1 MKNFDMSG
9 CLISAK
15 TETTAVIG
23 GSIHPYPDVLTIQIY
38 QSGKNAPLAEVTML
52 RIASSMNNT
61 NKGLVPAN
69 YSMGETMRAHN
80 KKLAKIADEMRITRN
95 FPCVYACTDLDQNDL
110 YILQD
115 IHVDADVRRQG
126 ICTWILSNIQDL
138 VRRATRER
146 NPVCVY
152 HPATSTPEYLM
163 NLYIKCGW
171 TPVAPDARTLRK
183 EP

>member
-1 MKNFDMSG
+1 MKQFDMSG

-23 GSIHPYPDVLTIQIY
+23 GSMHPYPDVLTIQIY
-38 QSGKNAPLAEVTML
+38 KTGSTPLAEVTML

-61 NKGLVPAN
+61 NKGLLPAN

-80 KKLAKIADEMRITRN
+80 KTLAKIADEMHLTRN

-110 YILQD
+110 YVLQD
-115 IHVDADVRRQG
+115 VCVDADVRRKG

-146 NPVCVY
+146 APVCVCRT
-152 HPATSTPEYLM
+152 AKDTPEELI

>member
-23 GSIHPYPDVLTIQIY
+23 GIAHPYPDILTIQIY
-38 QSGKNAPLAEVTML
+38 KTGSTPLAEVTML
-52 RIASSMNNT
+52 RIASSMNDT

-69 YSMGETMRAHN
+69 YSMGETMRMHN
-80 KKLAKIADEMRITRN
+80 EKLAKIANEMRLTRR

-110 YILQD
+110 YVLQS
-115 IHVDADVRRQG
+115 IRVDADMRRQG

-138 VRRATRER
+138 VRRATRETA
-146 NPVCVY
+146 PVCVCC
-152 HPATSTPEYLM
+152 PAKSTPKELID
-163 NLYIKCGW
+163 LYIKCGW
-171 TPVAPDARTLRK
+171 APVAPDARTLRK